1 MSDYHSH
8 WFWSSQDVFLL
19 LHVTF
24 KWALIVVPREEILE
38 LAADR
43 VVFPFPKVGL
53 GLVSEHPV
61 LLTISHVI
69 ITYLSVDSVDEVGE
83 DGVEEELVVADS
95 RGHVLLLEDFVVVEA
110 ELEVARAVPMGDI

>member
-24 KWALIVVPREEILE
+24 KWALIVVSREEILE

-43 VVFPFPKVGL
+43 VVFPFPKICL
-53 GLVSEHPV
+53 ALVSEHPV

-69 ITYLSVDSVDEVGE
+69 ITYLGVDSVDEVGK

>member
-24 KWALIVVPREEILE
+24 KWALIVVSREEILE

-43 VVFPFPKVGL
+43 VVFPFTKVGL
-53 GLVSEHPV
+53 SLVSEHPV

-69 ITYLSVDSVDEVGE
+69 ITYLGVDSVDEVGE

-95 RGHVLLLEDFVVVEA
+95 RGHVLFLEDFVVVEA